1 MVLAWVVTASGRR
14 FALGPA
20 LLATAAS
27 LIAHAAIAHAAAAS
41 TGAAPAPVP
50 GEWQSLIDQLGDPD
64 YAVRETA
71 GRKLSAAGAA
81 AADALLAA
89 AEESADLEVALR
101 ASWLVASI
109 PLATGQESPAA
120 AALLDAYASGELAE
134 RVGVMRQLVRLD
146 DDQGIE
152 SLARIVRL
160 ERTAAGSRI
169 AAALLVQDW
178 QPEDPYWPLMVPEIM
193 AGLGNSRRPAAG
205 FLRGLAAYA
214 TATSPAEAAAG
225 VEACRAA
232 VELLGPGRV
241 PEDTTRASD
250 ADSPVPT
257 DLAGRAFRRCLATLL
272 AHERRTAEALATA
285 SPLFAD
291 SDRPAT
297 AERMA
302 AELQWLTARG
312 LPEAVDLLAI
322 ELGDDANPYLAYA
335 AALAWRQRPG
345 NEAAA
350 KAVELAALGHRRLDE
365 VDLGER
371 LGAAG
376 VLARWGGIDWAEKEY
391 QTVLAAADTRP
402 ADRALTA
409 IVYAEFL
416 HDQTRDAEAAAALE
430 TALDADGQKAEDF
443 EQGLMQ
449 LGRDPRAIR
458 SRMLFFAACAA
469 ADEAA
474 RDRLLEESFR
484 AFPDDID
491 TLIALYQRAKDQ
503 PDRRAELVSR
513 IVRTAA
519 AIEQEIRSL
528 PGDPSS
534 RNEYAWL
541 IANTEGDLAK
551 ATRYSRETLVDSFDT
566 ASYLDT
572 LAHCQA
578 AAGQV
583 ERAIRTQWLA
593 VKQEPHSQLIRRN
606 FARFRGLGEP
616 RP

>member
-1 MVLAWVVTASGRR
+1 MVLLRVVTACGLRSAFG
-14 FALGPA
+14 LA
-20 LLATAAS
+20 LLAPAAF
-27 LIAHAAIAHAAAAS
+27 LIAGAAAVHAEVAPE
-41 TGAAPAPVP
+41 AAAE
-50 GEWQSLIDQLGDPD
+50 EWQRLIAELGDTD

-101 ASWLVASI
+101 AGWIVASI
-109 PLATGQESPAA
+109 PLATGQESPEAA
-120 AALLDAYASGELAE
+120 GLLEAYSSSGDLAE
-134 RVGVMRQLVRLD
+134 RVGAMRRLLRLD
-146 DDQGIE
+146 DDDGIE
-152 SLARIVRL
+152 PLARIVRL
-160 ERTAAGSRI
+160 ERTAKGSRI

-178 QPEDPYWPLMVPEIM
+178 QPHDPYWPLMVPHIF

-205 FLRGLAAYA
+205 FLRGLATYA
-214 TATSPAEAAAG
+214 TAESPAEAAAG

-232 VELLGPGRV
+232 VTLLDPGRD
-241 PEDTTRASD
+241 PAGPTRVAD
-250 ADSPVPT
+250 ADNPVNT
-257 DLAGRAFRRCLATLL
+257 DFAVRVFRRCLAVML
-272 AHERRTAEALATA
+272 AKEGRTAEALTTA
-285 SPLFAD
+285 GPLFVGFE
-291 SDRPAT
+291 RPAV
-297 AERMA
+297 AKRLA

-312 LPEAVDLLAI
+312 LPEAVDLIAV
-322 ELGDDANPYLAYA
+322 EVDDDVDPLLAYA

-345 NEAAA
+345 DEAGA
-350 KAVELAALGHRRLDE
+350 KSVELAALAHRRLDE
-365 VDLGER
+365 IDLGER
-371 LGAAG
+371 LEAAV
-376 VLARWGGIDWAEKEY
+376 VLAHWGGIEWAEKEY
-391 QTVLAAADTRP
+391 QAVLAAPDTRP
-402 ADRALTA
+402 AERALTA
-409 IVYAEFL
+409 ISYAELL
-416 HDQTRDAEAAAALE
+416 HDQTRDAAAAEALRA
-430 TALDADGQKAEDF
+430 ALDAGGQKAEDL

-474 RDRLLEESFR
+474 RDRLLEESFQ

-503 PDRRAELVSR
+503 PGRRAEFVSR
-513 IVRTAA
+513 ITRTAA
-519 AIEQEIRSL
+519 AIEQQIRSL

-541 IANTEGDLAK
+541 IANTQGDLAK
-551 ATRYSRETLVDSFDT
+551 ATRYSRESLVDSFDT
-566 ASYLDT
+566 GSYLDT
-572 LAHCQA
+572 LAHCHA
-578 AAGQV
+578 AAGHL

-593 VKQEPHSQLIRRN
+593 VKQEPHSRLIQRN

>member
-1 MVLAWVVTASGRR
+1 MVLRSQGVATNRR
-14 FALGPA
+14 RLAFGLA
-20 LLATAAS
+20 LLATSAA
-27 LIAHAAIAHAAAAS
+27 LIAQAAAPPV
-41 TGAAPAPVP
+41 GAAPEPATE
-50 GEWQSLIDQLGDPD
+50 EWQSLIDQLGDPD
-64 YAVRETA
+64 YAVRENA

-89 AEESADLEVALR
+89 AEESTDLEVALR
-101 ASWLVASI
+101 AGWIVASI
-109 PLATGQESPAA
+109 PLATGQECAEAA
-120 AALLDAYASGELAE
+120 GLLDAYSSGDLAE
-134 RVGVMRQLVRLD
+134 RVGVMRRLLRLD
-146 DDQGIE
+146 DDEGIE

-160 ERTAAGSRI
+160 ERTATGSRI

-178 QPEDPYWPLMVPEIM
+178 QPDDPFWPLMEPEIV
-193 AGLGNSRRPAAG
+193 AGLGNSRRPAAE

-214 TATSPAEAAAG
+214 TATSPAEVAAG
-225 VEACRAA
+225 VEACRRTVAF
-232 VELLGPGRV
+232 LGPGRN
-241 PEDTTRASD
+241 PARDTHQASD
-250 ADSPVPT
+250 GDDPVNE
-257 DLAGRAFRRCLATLL
+257 DFAGRALRRCLAIIL
-272 AHERRTAEALATA
+272 AHEGRTAEALATA
-285 SPLFAD
+285 RPLFAD
-291 SDRPAT
+291 SDHSAGPA
-297 AERMA
+297 RMA

-312 LPEAVDLLAI
+312 LPEAVDLLAVAVG
-322 ELGDDANPYLAYA
+322 EDSDPFLAYA

-345 NEAAA
+345 DEAAA
-350 KAVELAALGHRRLDE
+350 KAVELAKVAHRRLAE
-365 VDLGER
+365 VELGER
-371 LGAAG
+371 IGTAG
-376 VLARWGGIDWAEKEY
+376 LLARWGGIEWAEKEY
-391 QTVLAAADTRP
+391 QTVLAAVDTRP
-402 ADRALTA
+402 ADRAQAVIT
-409 IVYAEFL
+409 YAEFL
-416 HDQTRDAEAAAALE
+416 HDQDRDAAAAAALE
-430 TALDADGQKAEDF
+430 AALDPGGQKAEDL

-449 LGRDPRAIR
+449 LGRDPREIR

-469 ADEAA
+469 TDEAT

-491 TLIALYQRAKDQ
+491 TLIALYQRAKDE

-513 IVRTAA
+513 IARTAA

-551 ATRYSRETLVDSFDT
+551 ATRYSRESLVDSFDT

-578 AAGQV
+578 AAGQL